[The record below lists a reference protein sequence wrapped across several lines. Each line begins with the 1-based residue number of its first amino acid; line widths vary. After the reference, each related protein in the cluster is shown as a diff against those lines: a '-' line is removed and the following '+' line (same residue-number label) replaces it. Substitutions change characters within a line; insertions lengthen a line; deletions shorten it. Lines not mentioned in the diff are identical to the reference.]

1 MTTLD
6 VVARPI
12 GRVTGLFAIDTAFP
26 QRMSHAGATM
36 PG

>member
-12 GRVTGLFAIDTAFP
+12 GRVTRLIARVKWLP
-26 QRMSHAGATM
+26 QPMSAAGATM
-36 PG
+36 PR